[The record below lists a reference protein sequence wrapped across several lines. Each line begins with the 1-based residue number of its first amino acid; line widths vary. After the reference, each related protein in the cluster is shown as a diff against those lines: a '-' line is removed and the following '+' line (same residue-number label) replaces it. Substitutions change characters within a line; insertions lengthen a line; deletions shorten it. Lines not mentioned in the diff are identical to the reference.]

1 MGDSQTKPQFSA
13 VFELLKPL
21 VFACKPPSASSDTA
35 PSPHQ
40 QPPVAQLPALDADML
55 TCSAFVRRLMD
66 ELTSTKMLKTVK
78 PLVEHL
84 CWEDEALTNKFVGA
98 IRDIVKKEE
107 HAAKLKPS
115 FRAMVLLC
123 EVGDSK
129 QAWRCEQ
136 VIGGVLEEMQAN
148 SQYFRGTET
157 CISLLMRMAKHHDAV
172 RTWLK
177 EHGDAWRWVATWL
190 TDNPEAPE
198 YSASTEEGAAGVQLH
213 KPGQRP
219 QAGAGPSRSAT
230 LLPNVER
237 LLSGE
242 DVENDGY
249 DSDDEPDVLVGM
261 RIEVRWQGNKWYQG
275 VVKAYKPDE
284 GEHLVHYD
292 DNDKKWYVMSNKT
305 WRPLARE
312 PFGWQETVD
321 DFLLKAGGMRPGVA
335 TRGID
340 NEIRYLVQDDVV
352 AARKASTAR
361 LAAPI
366 DPPAQTGGTGEA
378 PPASGGDPAEEER
391 GMADEDPRAS
401 SV

>member
-1 MGDSQTKPQFSA
+1 MGDSQMKPQFSA

-40 QPPVAQLPALDADML
+40 QPPVAQLPALDSDML
-55 TCSAFVRRLMD
+55 TCSAFVRRLMN

-84 CWEDEALTNKFVGA
+84 CWEDEALTNKFVET

-148 SQYFRGTET
+148 SQYFLGTET
-157 CISLLMRMAKHHDAV
+157 CISLLMRMAKHHDVV

-177 EHGDAWRWVATWL
+177 EHGDAWRWVSAWL
-190 TDNPEAPE
+190 RDNSAAPRPDQ
-198 YSASTEEGAAGVQLH
+198 ALGDEGVNVQLH
-213 KPGQRP
+213 KEAFQRHGGM
-219 QAGAGPSRSAT
+219 AGKPRSES
-230 LLPNVER
+230 LLPNIDR
-237 LLSGE
+237 MLMGE

-249 DSDDEPDVLVGM
+249 DSDDEPEVLVGM
-261 RIEVRWQGNKWYQG
+261 RISVRWQGNAWYNG
-275 VVKAYKPDE
+275 IVKAYLPDAE
-284 GEHLVHYD
+284 EHMVHYE
-292 DNDKKWYVMSNKT
+292 DNDKKWYALSIKT
-305 WRPLARE
+305 WRCVDRPKLDWA
-312 PFGWQETVD
+312 PTVVEC
-321 DFLLKAGGMRPGVA
+321 LRATHRLRPGVV
-335 TRGID
+335 TR
-340 NEIRYLVQDDVV
+340 NEAGELV
-352 AARKASTAR
+352 TLTPTLITEM
-361 LAAPI
+361 LAAAPTVAR
-366 DPPAQTGGTGEA
+366 PAVVVEETEEDAAMDDDSVGSEDATAGGVI
-378 PPASGGDPAEEER
+378 
-391 GMADEDPRAS
+391 